1 MVLLVVVLAI
11 LLLLQL
17 PIVQKVVHGNS
28 ATATTALKCSGNSAT
43 ATKLQTA
50 RKIEISGAVKGNA
63 NFDGSQNMVIDV
75 SQNNITTITGQMTIN
90 GKTSGTDFATSNVQI
105 DFPSGFNRENCVV
118 LAFGTRSNTNLGY
131 TYGRL
136 DSDSSMGLATLYAA
150 GPKGVTLGGINA
162 SANKIIVHGSNY
174 SNDAIVFYYKIVL
187 MKI

>member
-1 MVLLVVVLAI
+1 MGIWKCLTILSVTTLLI
-11 LLLLQL
+11 L
-17 PIVQKVVHGNS
+17 VGSKVIY
-28 ATATTALKCSGNSAT
+28 KDDY
-43 ATKLQTA
+43 
-50 RKIEISGAVKGNA
+50 AV
-63 NFDGSQNMVIDV
+63 
-75 SQNNITTITGQMTIN
+75 ITGQMSIN

-150 GPKGVTLGGINA
+150 GPKGIILGGINA
-162 SANKIIVHGSNY
+162 SANKIIVHGSNC